1 MTADSARAA
10 VASNLILGIS
20 LPLDLQPGSS
30 MAAQEIV
37 AAEKLICCRVRIFLL
52 GNCLVA
58 N

>member
-1 MTADSARAA
+1 MTADRAA

-37 AAEKLICCRVRIFLL
+37 AAENLT
-52 GNCLVA
+52 
-58 N
+58 